1 LGDRLFHIANED
13 EIKSGEITD
22 VYFVRDIT
30 VLKAKGIQKQVL
42 GEARAAT
49 LPKSWPWAVFAGVEE
64 LARLFS
70 GVQVNVDAMDEGT
83 LFRAEEVVLNVS
95 GIYTDFAVYET
106 SLLGFICQASG
117 IATRAAKCKL
127 AAGDRAVISFGARRM
142 HPAISP
148 MIERNAFIGGCDGV
162 AVTKS
167 AELIGEE
174 PVGTMPHALIIA
186 FEDEVAAYKAF
197 DEVID
202 PAVKRV
208 ALIDT
213 FQDEKFGALKAA
225 YALGEKLFAVRL
237 DTPGSR
243 RGNFLKILEEVRWEL
258 NLRGFEHVKLF
269 LSGGLDENKITEL
282 NKYADAY
289 GVGTYISSAPVVDFS
304 FDLVEVSGKPL
315 AKRGK
320 MSGAKQVWR
329 CENCFETKIT
339 PANKAPEQ
347 PCLCGG
353 EWAGLLKPLIRAGEI
368 VRELPSAKA
377 IRKHVLHQLSLLDKT
392 L

>member
-1 LGDRLFHIANED
+1 MEDRLFHIATED

-22 VYFVRDIT
+22 VYFLRDLQ
-30 VLKAKGIQKQVL
+30 VLKAKGIQKHVL

-49 LPKSWPWAVFAGVEE
+49 LPQSWPWGIYAGVEE
-64 LARLFS
+64 LAHLFS
-70 GVQVNVDAMDEGT
+70 GVKVDIDTMDEGT
-83 LFRAEEVVLNVS
+83 LFRAEEVVVNVS
-95 GIYTDFAVYET
+95 GIYTDFAIYET
-106 SLLGFICQASG
+106 SMLGLICQASG

-127 AAGDRAVISFGARRM
+127 AAGERSVISFGARRM

-167 AELIGEE
+167 AELIGEK

-186 FEDEVAAYKAF
+186 FEDEVAAFKAF
-197 DEVID
+197 DEIID
-202 PAVKRV
+202 PSVRRV

-213 FQDEKFGALKAA
+213 FEDEKFGALKAA
-225 YALGEKLFAVRL
+225 YALGDRLFGIRL

-258 NLRGFEHVKLF
+258 DLRGFEHVKLF
-269 LSGGLDENKITEL
+269 LSGGLDETKIAEL

-329 CENCFETKIT
+329 CENCLETKIT
-339 PANKAPEQ
+339 PKHKSPEQ
-347 PCLCGG
+347 PCICGG
-353 EWAGLLKPLIRAGEI
+353 EWVGLLKPLIKSGEV
-368 VRELPSAKA
+368 VRDLPSAKK
-377 IRKHVLHQLSLLDKT
+377 IRKHVLHQLSLLDKVF
-392 L
+392 

>member
-1 LGDRLFHIANED
+1 MATEE

-22 VYFVRDIT
+22 VYFIRDIE
-30 VLKAKGIQKQVL
+30 VLKAKGIEKHVL

-49 LPKSWPWAVFAGVEE
+49 LPRSWPWAILGGVEE
-64 LARLFS
+64 LAHLFT
-70 GVQVNVDAMDEGT
+70 GVKVDVDVMDEGT
-83 LFRAEEVVLNVS
+83 LFKAEDVVLTVS

-106 SLLGFICQASG
+106 SMLGLICQASG

-127 AAGDRAVISFGARRM
+127 AAGERQVISFGARRM
-142 HPAISP
+142 HPAISL
-148 MIERNAFIGGCDGV
+148 MIERSAFIGGCDGV

-167 AELIGEE
+167 AELIGEK

-197 DEVID
+197 DEIID
-202 PAVKRV
+202 PSVRRV

-225 YALGEKLFAVRL
+225 YALGEKLYAVRL
-237 DTPGSR
+237 DTPSSR
-243 RGNFLKILEEVRWEL
+243 RGNFLKIAQEVRWEL

-269 LSGGLDENKITEL
+269 LSGGLDDTKIAEL
-282 NKYADAY
+282 NMYADAY

-304 FDLVEVSGKPL
+304 FDLVEVLGKPL

-320 MSGAKQVWR
+320 LSGAKQVWR
-329 CENCFETKIT
+329 CENCLETRIT
-339 PANKAPEQ
+339 PRDKQPEE
-347 PCLCGG
+347 PCVCGG
-353 EWAGLLKPLIRAGEI
+353 EWIGLLKPLIRSGEI
-368 VRELPSAKA
+368 VRDLPSAKE
-377 IRKHVLHQLSLLDKT
+377 IRKHVLHQLSLLDKAF
-392 L
+392 